1 MSHITAPLLIDCG
14 NSRLK
19 WVHAAGGAWQPQAV
33 PYAGA
38 SLRDVAERA
47 FAADMPKPE
56 SIWVSCVA
64 GEPTCAVLT
73 QFLTQR
79 FGRAPQY
86 VRATAS
92 AAGVHNRYTRPE
104 QLGAD
109 RWLALIGA
117 RGLTPAAC
125 AVIDCGPAGTVDAL
139 NANGEFVGGVIFPGL
154 RLARASLAQTTP
166 ALDVAPGAADDCLA
180 RATADAVAA
189 GTRYGIAGAIE
200 RIVREFEAALGP
212 LELIVTGG
220 DAPLF
225 VPLLATPAR
234 HEPDLVLKG
243 LARLAAA

>member
-1 MSHITAPLLIDCG
+1 MSRTTAPLLIDCG

-19 WVHAAGGAWQPQAV
+19 WVRAVDDAWRPQAV
-33 PYAGA
+33 SYTGA

-47 FAADMPKPE
+47 FADAPQPD

-64 GEPTCAVLT
+64 GESTCAALA
-73 QFLTQR
+73 QFLSQR
-79 FGRAPQY
+79 FGVAPQR

-125 AVIDCGPAGTVDAL
+125 AVIDCGTAVTVDAL
-139 NANGEFVGGVIFPGL
+139 NAKGEFVGGVIFPGL
-154 RLARASLAQTTP
+154 RLARASLAQATS
-166 ALDVAPGAADDCLA
+166 ALDTAPGSGDDCLA
-180 RATADAVAA
+180 RTTADAVAA

-200 RIVREFEAALGP
+200 RVVREFEATLGP
-212 LELIVTGG
+212 LEWIVTGG
-220 DAPLF
+220 DAPQIL
-225 VPLLATPAR
+225 PLLSAAR